1 MSTRKSLK
9 IASTPQDGKIPTRL
23 FYNRPYDKPDIFIKD
38 KQMIEDSKTRFKGLT
53 GIDLASVLTPKDF
66 GPMELYGIPHI
77 RTRSIRD
84 FEMKHFRDFIRNTGG
99 GEFPRVQRKDNLKI
113 ASLADGQPD
122 SSIMNYVTE
131 KGFFLDGQ
139 GKGYMQQGG
148 KFYDAGEYNPDIH
161 GLPVPLVKNRSKLKI
176 A

>member
-1 MSTRKSLK
+1 MSTRKFLK
-9 IASTPQDGKIPTRL
+9 IASTPQDGPIPTRV

-53 GIDLASVLTPKDF
+53 GIDLASALTPKDF

-99 GEFPRVQRKDNLKI
+99 GNFPTVQAQDKLKI
-113 ASLADGQPD
+113 ANLADGRPD
-122 SSIMNYVTE
+122 ASIMNYVTE
-131 KGFFLDGQ
+131 KGYFLDGQ
-139 GKGYMQQGG
+139 GKAYQQRGG
-148 KFYDAGEYNPDIH
+148 VFGGGTEYNPDIH